1 MRAKRNPLSPKAY
14 ADERQPCALMRPY
27 GIAPDDRSGVHFAT
41 NWGLAARYALFK
53 ASKSDSI
60 GIIMEYDLSGLE
72 LVPDHDAVIEKEHGD
87 CMVKEVNY
95 YVHEFDILSDPDSP
109 DYERL
114 ADLMER
120 EQEMIDLPSD
130 GPPYSIEGTLIDNS
144 KSSIFGILADRLRDY
159 RTADQAL
166 MAIQAADIPL
176 EWWAESIA
184 QVRTFEEVGD
194 ERLLRVV
201 ALKPV
206 EDEINDDYPDDDDED
221 ACPAPLY
228 FDNLDVIDDTLQ
240 RMSVTLWESPRARSV
255 KEVHYHGTDLTRAEF
270 ILQDSPA
277 AAALHNPW
285 SPCVQ
290 P

>member
-1 MRAKRNPLSPKAY
+1 MRRRNPLSPKAY
-14 ADERQPCALMRPY
+14 AYERQPCALMRPY

-53 ASKSDSI
+53 AAKSDSI
-60 GIIMEYDLSGLE
+60 GVVLEYDLSGLE
-72 LVPDHDAVIEKEHGD
+72 LVPDHDATIEKEHGD
-87 CMVKEVNY
+87 CMVGDVNY
-95 YVHEFDILSDPDSP
+95 YIDEFDILADPDSP
-109 DYERL
+109 DYDRL

-120 EQEMIDLPSD
+120 EQEMFEPPSEE
-130 GPPYSIEGTLIDNS
+130 PPYTIEGTLINNS
-144 KSSIFGILADRLRDY
+144 KHSIFGILAERLRDY

-184 QVRTFEEVGD
+184 QVRTFAEVGE
-194 ERLLRVV
+194 ERLLRVMV
-201 ALKPV
+201 LRPV
-206 EDEINDDYPDDDDED
+206 EDELHDEYSDDDDED

-228 FDNLDVIDDTLQ
+228 IDDLDMIEDTLQ
-240 RMSVTLWESPRARSV
+240 RMSVTLWERPDARSV
-255 KEVHYHGTDLTRAEF
+255 REVHYHGTDLTRAAF

-277 AAALHNPW
+277 GAALHNPW
-285 SPCVQ
+285 HPCVQ